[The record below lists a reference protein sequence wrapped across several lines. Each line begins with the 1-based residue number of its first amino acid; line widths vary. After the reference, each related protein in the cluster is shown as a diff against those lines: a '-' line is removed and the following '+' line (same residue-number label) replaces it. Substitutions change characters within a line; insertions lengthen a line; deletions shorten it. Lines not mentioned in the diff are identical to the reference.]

1 MTNNARQPID
11 FKLYAITNR
20 SLCEPRSLY
29 DVIHSLLDVGV
40 TAIQLRE
47 KELGDLEFFN
57 LAAPIAELCQTYF
70 AQLFVNSRV
79 EIALN
84 LGVSGLHFPASTPS
98 IEQIK
103 TQMGKRLLIGCS
115 IHSLGEAQ
123 AREKDGADFITYS
136 PIFPTASKPGYGPAV
151 GLKNLDDLTSALE
164 IPVFALGG
172 VSPDRVPEC
181 IEAGAYGVA
190 VMSGLMLPETGI
202 NRAREYLR
210 ELEKCK
216 VR

>member
-1 MTNNARQPID
+1 M
-11 FKLYAITNR
+11 ITNR

-29 DVIHSLLDVGV
+29 DVIHDLLDVGV

-47 KELGDLEFFN
+47 KDLGDLEFIN
-57 LAAPIAELCQTYF
+57 LAAPIAKLCRTYS
-70 AQLFVNSRV
+70 ARLFVNSRV
-79 EIALN
+79 EVALD
-84 LGVSGLHFPASTPS
+84 LGVSGLHFPAIAPS

-103 TQMGKRLLIGCS
+103 TQTGKSLLTGCS

-123 AREKDGADFITYS
+123 ARVKDGTDFVTYS

-151 GLKNLDDLTSALE
+151 GLKNLDALTSAIE

-172 VSPDRVPEC
+172 VSPGRVPEC

-190 VMSGLMLPETGI
+190 VMSGVMLPGTGT
-202 NRAREYLR
+202 NQARKYLKQLGKY
-210 ELEKCK
+210 EA
-216 VR
+216 

>member
-1 MTNNARQPID
+1 MTNNKRQPID
-11 FKLYAITNR
+11 FKLYAITDR

-40 TAIQLRE
+40 TAFQLRE
-47 KELGDLEFFN
+47 KDLGDIEFFDV
-57 LAAPIAELCQTYF
+57 AGSIAELCKAYS
-70 AQLFVNSRV
+70 ARLFVNSRM

-84 LGVSGLHFPASTPS
+84 LGVSGLHLPASISS

-103 TQMGKRLLIGCS
+103 KQTGENLLIGCS

-123 AREKDGADFITYS
+123 ARDKDGADFVTYS
-136 PIFPTASKPGYGPAV
+136 PIFPTASKPGYGPTV
-151 GLKNLDDLTSALE
+151 GLKKLGDLTSAIE

-172 VSPDRVPEC
+172 VSPDRVRAC
-181 IEAGAYGVA
+181 IKAGAHGVA
-190 VMSGLMLPETGI
+190 AMSGLMVPETGI

-210 ELEKCK
+210 ELGKCK
-216 VR
+216 T